1 MAGRLLFVIL
11 MCSCHEIQV
20 QALPPPTLTVN
31 PPVITERDSVT
42 LNCQTPSYVSVSHC
56 YFNTVK
62 RQTLGVLSCL
72 KTLTG
77 TELLHMTHQTL
88 PAVVKVKC
96 FYGVKFGDLDFP
108 SPHSDMSTITI
119 NTSLPP
125 TLTVNPPVITE
136 RDSVTLNCQTPSSV
150 SVSHCFFYALGSE
163 TKGFSCLRTLTGTE
177 LLLMAHQ
184 TLPAVVKVKCYYT
197 VKLGDLDSPSPH
209 SDISSITINSQ
220 KPLMSVQHFHGDH
233 IIFTCSLP
241 GSAKQDT
248 RCNLYFGETSR
259 PVQTTTIWKE
269 RSSSKQWFCQFTV
282 TIDDFLR
289 HLCFIQ
295 LKDASCD
302 YSLGSE
308 LNTLSPHSDGYS
320 LTDIVEKESHTTCMK
335 SAFTATTGFPVIRP
349 HSSTPATPVKPR
361 SDNTETESHT
371 LQTMPVFTMTTGLT
385 GSRPRASTPVTPGK
399 GRTVG
404 KRRNA
409 KDRFTSTSLTPV
421 KPASVT
427 ADLSTT
433 FSVTSATKT
442 PRNLTSGDKTA
453 EMGIWTLVA
462 VASGCG
468 IIVCVIFMGLLCT
481 KRCECCSQ
489 KRSQASI
496 TDDFMAMKHFDRE
509 ELLRAGNDKSYYSV
523 ITSVPGADG
532 PTGSENLNRREF
544 QSENDDIYH
553 VYATIPEEP
562 AASSLSKMVYSTLQ
576 PH

>member
-20 QALPPPTLTVN
+20 QALP
-31 PPVITERDSVT
+31 
-42 LNCQTPSYVSVSHC
+42 
-56 YFNTVK
+56 
-62 RQTLGVLSCL
+62 
-72 KTLTG
+72 
-77 TELLHMTHQTL
+77 
-88 PAVVKVKC
+88 
-96 FYGVKFGDLDFP
+96 
-108 SPHSDMSTITI
+108 
-119 NTSLPP
+119 PP

-371 LQTMPVFTMTTGLT
+371 LQTMPVFTMTTVFHSTGLT